1 MFFAGQKTARQNLA
15 IMQATREHRMI
26 INKKWV
32 GIGLCAILLIGMASF
47 FLNKAGKVANLQTK
61 TIIPVEDRV
70 QALVFDDMAGMLFV
84 GSYQNR
90 VDGIL
95 LSGEKRWE
103 FPTNNVVTDLV
114 LGSNNSLYV
123 SSDDQHIYV
132 LDRMSGTLKNDFH
145 IQRRVYDI
153 DIDSTGS
160 YMVVSAGTT
169 PTKHFI
175 YLYSLNDNALLWQV
189 PIHATCN
196 SVIFSSDDS
205 RIFVGNNRSE
215 LIALDRG
222 GTELFTIT
230 LDTEIRGL
238 APAVHDMGVT
248 VATNYGTL
256 YDIDSKGNTARTQSF
271 AFSDTLNGFA
281 YDKKTDLYM
290 LGGSSG
296 EFYVLSNE
304 WEVLYSSTL
313 PVSIS
318 TFAFSDDTLFIGSL
332 GEPIYGVSLDTFLTS
347 KNIAKFSYML
357 KYLIIALVLL
367 LIVSI
372 IVAFQPILEKTVQV
386 GKTLQKHKTAYLLL
400 LPTFIML
407 FLFMYFPIGEAFFR
421 AFTDWNVRSKD
432 IRFIG
437 LENFRK
443 MVTEGYFLIGIK
455 NLFLF
460 GIADMLKVVT
470 IPLLIAELVFALR
483 SPNARYWFRFFF
495 VLPLVVPMIVTI
507 LMWKNIYDPTIG
519 LLNQLLDAMNLEGLQ
534 RVWLGEAAT
543 ARGSIIG
550 INFPWIDG
558 FAFLIYYGG
567 LINIPTQ
574 LFEAAEIDG
583 AGRWW
588 NFTRVHLP
596 LLSPQFKILII
607 LKFIGAIQNFMPI
620 YILTGGGPGTA
631 TYVPGLEL
639 YYHATTFGNYGYA
652 CALGVAMFV
661 FIFIGTF
668 FNMKIR
674 TQSQN

>member
-1 MFFAGQKTARQNLA
+1 MKIHKR
-15 IMQATREHRMI
+15 
-26 INKKWV
+26 WV
-32 GIGLCAILLIGMASF
+32 CVGLCSILLILTASF
-47 FLNKAGKVANLQTK
+47 FQQKAGNVGDLQNN

-70 QALVFDDMAGMLFV
+70 QTLTYDDNAEMLYV

-90 VDGIL
+90 VEGLL
-95 LSGEKRWE
+95 LSGEKKWE
-103 FPTNNVVTDLV
+103 FPTKNVVSDLV
-114 LGSNNSLYV
+114 LGPKDTLYA

-132 LDRMSGTLKNDFH
+132 LDRISGTLVKDFYV
-145 IQRRVYDI
+145 QRRVYDI

-160 YMVVSAGTT
+160 FMVVSAGTT

-175 YLYSLNDNALLWQV
+175 YKYSLQTGALVWQI
-189 PIHATCN
+189 PIPSTCYCV
-196 SVIFSSDDS
+196 SFSSDDS
-205 RIFVGNNRSE
+205 RIFVGNNRSA
-215 LIALDRG
+215 LIALDSDG
-222 GTELFTIT
+222 KELFTT
-230 LDTEIRGL
+230 TVNTEIRGL
-238 APAVHDMGVT
+238 APNLNNQGVT
-248 VATNYGTL
+248 VATKYGTL
-256 YDIDSKGNTARTQSF
+256 YDIDSEGVITRTETF
-271 AFSDTLNGFA
+271 TFSDTLNGFA
-281 YDKKTDLYM
+281 YDKKANLFA
-290 LGGSSG
+290 LGGAAG
-296 EFYVLSNE
+296 EFYVLSSDWN
-304 WEVLYSSTL
+304 VLYSSTL

-318 TFAFSDDTLFIGSL
+318 TFTFSDDTLFIGSL
-332 GEPIYGVSLDTFLTS
+332 GEPVYGISLDTFLTS
-347 KNIAKFSYML
+347 RNIARLAYWL
-357 KYLIIALVLL
+357 NYLIVALGLV
-367 LIVSI
+367 LIVSL
-372 IVAFQPILEKTVQV
+372 VCSFQYFRTITCQV
-386 GKTLQKHKTAYLLL
+386 GKALTKHKTAYLLL

-407 FLFMYFPIGEAFFR
+407 FIFMYFPIGEAFSR
-421 AFTDWNVRSKD
+421 AFTDWNVRSKE

-437 LENFRK
+437 FENFRR
-443 MVTEGYFLIGIK
+443 MVTEGYFLIGLK

-460 GIADMLKVVT
+460 GIADMVKVVT
-470 IPLLIAELVFALR
+470 IPLLVAELVFALR
-483 SPNARYWFRFFF
+483 SPTTRYWFRFLF

-519 LLNQLLDAMNLEGLQ
+519 LLNQLLGVLNLEGLQ

>member
-1 MFFAGQKTARQNLA
+1 
-15 IMQATREHRMI
+15 MI
-26 INKKWV
+26 IHKRWV
-32 GIGLCAILLIGMASF
+32 GVGLCSILLILTVSF
-47 FLNKAGKVANLQTK
+47 FQQKAGNVGDLQNK
-61 TIIPVEDRV
+61 TIIPVADRV
-70 QALVFDDMAGMLFV
+70 QALAYDENSEMLYV

-90 VDGIL
+90 VDGLL
-95 LSGEKRWE
+95 LSGEKKWE
-103 FPTNNVVTDLV
+103 FPTKNVVSDLV
-114 LGSNNSLYV
+114 LGPNDTLYA

-132 LDRMSGTLKNDFH
+132 LDRFSGTLVNDFH
-145 IQRRVYDI
+145 VQSRVYDI

-160 YMVVSAGTT
+160 FMVVSAGITA
-169 PTKHFI
+169 TKHFI
-175 YLYSLNDNALLWQV
+175 YKYSLQKGELLWKILI
-189 PIHATCN
+189 PATCH
-196 SVIFSSDDS
+196 SVSFSSDGS

-215 LIALDRG
+215 LIALDSDG
-222 GTELFTIT
+222 KELFTT
-230 LDTEIRGL
+230 TVNTEIRGL
-238 APAVHDMGVT
+238 APKSNDQGVT
-248 VATNYGTL
+248 VATKYGNL
-256 YDIDSKGNTARTQSF
+256 YDIDSEGVITRTEAF
-271 AFSDTLNGFA
+271 NFSDTLNGFA
-281 YDKKTDLYM
+281 YDKKTNLFT
-290 LGGSSG
+290 LGGTAG
-296 EFYVLSNE
+296 EFYVLSSD
-304 WEVLYSSTL
+304 WDVLYNATL

-318 TFAFSDDTLFIGSL
+318 TFAFCDDTLFIGSL
-332 GEPIYGVSLDTFLTS
+332 GEPVYGISLDTFLTS
-347 KNIAKFSYML
+347 RTLAGFAYWLN
-357 KYLIIALVLL
+357 YLVVALGLVLL
-367 LIVSI
+367 VSL
-372 IVAFQPILEKTVQV
+372 VCSFQYTRTITCQA
-386 GKTLQKHKTAYLLL
+386 GKALNKHKTAYLLL

-407 FLFMYFPIGEAFFR
+407 FLFMYLPIGEAFFR
-421 AFTDWNVRSKD
+421 AFTDWSVRSKE

-437 LENFRK
+437 FENFRR
-443 MVTEGYFLIGIK
+443 MVTEGYFLIGLK

-460 GIADMLKVVT
+460 GVADMIKVVT
-470 IPLLIAELVFALR
+470 IPLLVAELVFALR
-483 SPNARYWFRFFF
+483 SPTARYWFRFFF

-519 LLNQLLDAMNLEGLQ
+519 LLNQLLGVMHLEGLQ

-558 FAFLIYYGG
+558 FAFLVYYGG